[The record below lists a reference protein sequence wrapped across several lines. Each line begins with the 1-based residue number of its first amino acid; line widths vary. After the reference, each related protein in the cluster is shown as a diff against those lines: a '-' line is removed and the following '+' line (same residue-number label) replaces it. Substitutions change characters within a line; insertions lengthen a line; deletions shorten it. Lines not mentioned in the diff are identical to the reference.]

1 MAQKVSIDGMAD
13 AIISALKEYSKISE
27 EEMTQIARDVAKEG
41 VKKLKATS
49 PRGKSKD
56 SYAKGWTV
64 KYTRVGSN
72 KFNFTVYNKTKP
84 GLTHLL
90 EKGHQIVQGKG
101 GRAKAYPHIAKVE
114 QWCNS
119 EFEKRIKRRLSE

>member
-1 MAQKVSIDGMAD
+1 MAQKVNIEDMTD

-27 EEMTQIARDVAKEG
+27 EEMTKIAREVTKEG
-41 VKKLKATS
+41 NKKLKLTS
-49 PRGKSKD
+49 PTGHSKD
-56 SYAKGWTV
+56 SYAKGWRV
-64 KYTRVGSN
+64 KYIRTGSN
-72 KFNFTVYNKTKP
+72 KFVFTIYNKTKP

-90 EKGHQIVQGKG
+90 EKGHIIVQGKG

>member
-1 MAQKVSIDGMAD
+1 MAQKVNIEDMTD

-27 EEMTQIARDVAKEG
+27 EEMMGIAREVTKEG
-41 VKKLKATS
+41 NKKLKTTS
-49 PRGKSKD
+49 PTGHSKD
-56 SYAKGWTV
+56 SYAKGWRV
-64 KYTRVGSN
+64 KYIRTGSN
-72 KFNFTVYNKTKP
+72 KFVFTIYNKTKP

-90 EKGHQIVQGKG
+90 EKGHIIVQGKG

>member
-1 MAQKVSIDGMAD
+1 MAQKVNIEDMTD

-27 EEMTQIARDVAKEG
+27 EEMMEIAREVAKEG
-41 VKKLKATS
+41 VSKLKATS
-49 PRGKSKD
+49 PRGKSKN
-56 SYAKGWTV
+56 SYAKGWAV
-64 KYTRVGSN
+64 KYIRVGSN
-72 KFNFTVYNKTKP
+72 KFNFIIYNRTKP

>member
-1 MAQKVSIDGMAD
+1 MAQKVNIEYMTD

-27 EEMTQIARDVAKEG
+27 EEMTKIAREVTKEG
-41 VKKLKATS
+41 NKKLKLTS
-49 PRGKSKD
+49 PTGHSKD
-56 SYAKGWTV
+56 SYAKGWRV
-64 KYTRVGSN
+64 KYIRTGSN
-72 KFNFTVYNKTKP
+72 KFVFTIYNKTKP

-90 EKGHQIVQGKG
+90 EKGHIIVQGKG

>member
-1 MAQKVSIDGMAD
+1 MAQKVSIDGMSK
-13 AIISALKEYSKISE
+13 AIVSVLKEYSKISE
-27 EEMTQIARDVAKEG
+27 EEMTEIAREVAKEG
-41 VKKLKATS
+41 AKKLKTTS
-49 PRGKSKD
+49 PRGHSKD
-56 SYAKGWTV
+56 SYAKGWSV
-64 KYTRVGSN
+64 KYIRTGSN
-72 KFNFTVYNKTKP
+72 KFVFTVYNRTKP

-119 EFEKRIKRRLSE
+119 EFEKRVKRRLSE